1 MSDSPL
7 SPAALRA
14 RIQHLLYQLP
24 PVQRADERL
33 HQVEQDVLQ
42 GLKHRLEGVES
53 PGSLAGAADSF
64 QQLLEVSME
73 QSQEQARAML
83 VSQIL
88 AGTTADEARLLAALS
103 DGSGFPMLTLYTG
116 GRLSPGVV
124 HYRHSNIG
132 RAAGIQCTDFI
143 AFYLSRL
150 FARGLVV
157 AAGFSEAR
165 RTDYELLEGDSDYR
179 KAEDALKAHSP
190 KLKVRRETLHMSPL
204 GSKVWA
210 LLGEDAA
217 SEE

>member
-1 MSDSPL
+1 M
-7 SPAALRA
+7 
-14 RIQHLLYQLP
+14 
-24 PVQRADERL
+24 
-33 HQVEQDVLQ
+33 LQ
-42 GLKHRLEGVES
+42 GLKHRLEGLES

-116 GRLSPGVV
+116 GRFSPGVV

-179 KAEDALKAHSP
+179 KAEEALKAHSP